1 MVNTIII
8 MTSLASTLLLSLLL
22 ASSTVNALLVPPSER
37 EPPHIS
43 RRHVLI
49 GSAASLA
56 SAAFTTGTTSE
67 YAANAAENS
76 ETIDM
81 AAINAARAKSP
92 TSLAD
97 MIGMGDNTSTSNT
110 NKNKATE
117 TVDMAKVNAARSKK
131 GGSPRMGGT
140 CIVPITDPAPMLSIR
155 AAGSTRSNVKIPR
168 VGYSFYKTA
177 PEQAARCTS
186 LALRSGIRHFDVA
199 TSYHSNSEIAK
210 SLKQYLDV
218 GQPGLLLGMKEE
230 TPELLERL
238 DATSLAGEEHAK
250 NTLGGGGTSRLSPAP
265 LGSAGRRGRREGLF
279 LSHKLSNAEQST
291 DATAVR
297 RSVKA
302 AIAALGCSYLDMV
315 SIHSPLTDQSRRMA
329 TYQALLELRDS
340 GFVKTVGVC
349 NYGLGPLQELAAA
362 DLELPAVNQLE
373 LSPFHAHKDVV
384 EWCGMYGIAVSCGA
398 WSKLSSASGPTDGW
412 DVVAKLAQQ
421 KGMTKSQ
428 ILVRWA
434 LQKGYICVPRS
445 SAASKLEKLA
455 IAENSYGGVNLNN
468 GSYTLSPEEM
478 KILED
483 LDVSYKA
490 GKLGRRDGWE
500 DADVVG
506 PDWDPTDYV

>member
-1 MVNTIII
+1 MVNTIVV
-8 MTSLASTLLLSLLL
+8 MTSRTSTLLLLLL
-22 ASSTVNALLVPPSER
+22 ASTANALVAPSSGER
-37 EPPHIS
+37 EPLQIS
-43 RRHVLI
+43 RRDVLI
-49 GSAASLA
+49 GSAASLV
-56 SAAFTTGTTSE
+56 SAGFTCTPLD
-67 YAANAAENS
+67 AANAAENS

-92 TSLAD
+92 TPLA
-97 MIGMGDNTSTSNT
+97 
-110 NKNKATE
+110 E
-117 TVDMAKVNAARSKK
+117 TVDMNKINTARSKA
-131 GGSPRMGGT
+131 GSSPSKMGGT
-140 CIVPITDPAPMLSIR
+140 SIVPITDPPPMLSIR
-155 AAGSTRSNVKIPR
+155 AAGPRSNVKIPR

-186 LALRSGIRHFDVA
+186 LALLAGIRHLDVA

-210 SLKQYLDV
+210 SLKQYLDG
-218 GQPGLLLGMKEE
+218 GQPKLLLGMKDEK
-230 TPELLERL
+230 PELLERL
-238 DATSLAGEEHAK
+238 EATRLAGDEHTQS
-250 NTLGGGGTSRLSPAP
+250 TLGSRTTGLSPAP

-279 LSHKLSNAEQST
+279 ISHKISNAEQST
-291 DATAVR
+291 DAVAVR

-315 SIHSPLTDQSRRMA
+315 SIHSPLTDPSRRMA

-362 DLELPAVNQLE
+362 NIELPAVNQLE

-384 EWCGMYGIAVSCGA
+384 DWCDKYGIAISCGA
-398 WSKLSSASGPTDGW
+398 WSKLSGASGPAEGW

-421 KGMTKSQ
+421 KSCTKSQ
-428 ILVRWA
+428 LLVRWA

-445 SAASKLEKLA
+445 SSASKVERLA
-455 IAENSYGGVNLNN
+455 IGENSYGGVNLND
-468 GSYTLSPEEM
+468 GSYTLSQEEM
-478 KILED
+478 TVID
-483 LDVSYKA
+483 ALDVSYKA